1 MSGSERAWA
10 QVSDAVDSMVDVA
23 RKGEMT
29 TRELALQLIEMQP
42 ERADLEARL
51 MMMAAVAAT
60 ALQRLAAYEKG

>member
-1 MSGSERAWA
+1 M
-10 QVSDAVDSMVDVA
+10 SDAVDSMVGVV

-29 TRELALQLIEMQP
+29 TQELALQLVETQP
-42 ERADLEARL
+42 GGADLEARL